1 MKIFLI
7 IIYTTI
13 NICFMLFALIEAWI
27 NFDIERRN
35 AAFICTDEI
44 YKTTNYNKSYCK
56 FLSIL
61 LNLLIPGYNIS
72 LALYSIYYYLTR
84 KGRDGNFDE

>member
-1 MKIFLI
+1 MIILLI
-7 IIYTTI
+7 VYIVI
-13 NICFMLFALIEAWI
+13 NISFMFAGMIMALVE
-27 NFDIERRN
+27 FDVERRN

-44 YKTTNYNKSYCK
+44 YKVTNYNKSYCK

-61 LNLLIPGYNIS
+61 LNLLIPGYNVG
-72 LALYSIYYYLTR
+72 LVLYSIYYYLTR